1 MKLNFKQMSAA
12 GALLALSSAAFA
24 DITQTQVTTNQ
35 TAATNTITAT
45 PSASAY
51 STLIFFAY
59 NPDGTFSQLQTLGT
73 RGSLSTSTTANV
85 FSNTQTNDA
94 GTTLTFSLE
103 NGGAG
108 GLLNLNA
115 PNLRWGVIAFDDQGD
130 NTIANS
136 LGLLTTVNPAVSD
149 LGASG
154 VIPTT
159 ATINGT
165 GAAIRNFLVAN
176 ASGAQSIVSTTPNA
190 TNNWTTDNLNTLNI
204 TSTVFAAGSAT
215 STLAMYVF
223 SNIADPG
230 VFVPATTQSYAG
242 TWTLNT
248 LAGTATYSVN
258 AVPVP
263 AAVWLLLSGLGGL
276 GIVGRRR
283 TVAAA

>member
-1 MKLNFKQMSAA
+1 MKFNLKQMSAA

-35 TAATNTITAT
+35 GAPANTIANT
-45 PSASAY
+45 PSPSAY

-94 GTTLTFSLE
+94 GTNLVFNLD
-103 NGGAG
+103 NGGAS

-115 PNLRWGVIAFDDQGD
+115 PNLRWGVISFDDQGD

-136 LGLLTTVNPAVSD
+136 LGLLTTVNTATSD
-149 LGASG
+149 LGASA
-154 VIPTT
+154 VLPVT
-159 ATINGT
+159 ATITGT
-165 GAAIRNFLVAN
+165 GTAIRNFLTTN
-176 ASGAQSIVSTTPNA
+176 SSGAQSIVSTTPNA
-190 TNNWTTDNLNTLNI
+190 VNNWTTDNLNTLNI

-230 VFVPATTQSYAG
+230 VFVPAITQSYAG

-263 AAVWLLLSGLGGL
+263 AAIWLLLSGLGGL

-283 TVAAA
+283 AIATA